1 MILDDVIDLIDLLE
15 PFLLHHVGFTCMY
28 IYIYILYIYILY
40 VYTYVYIYIFKGC
53 RPAADPGNKTEEL
66 FFKPGLA
73 QVTPPAKCSM
83 DAEGF
88 SYKHYKPL
96 EAGKLPN
103 VPSELRLKPVALGPT
118 AEAAKWKPQSYFYK
132 RFKTG
137 KGPKRAFW
145 KAY

>member
-1 MILDDVIDLIDLLE
+1 
-15 PFLLHHVGFTCMY
+15 
-28 IYIYILYIYILY
+28 
-40 VYTYVYIYIFKGC
+40 
-53 RPAADPGNKTEEL
+53 
-66 FFKPGLA
+66 
-73 QVTPPAKCSM
+73 M

-103 VPSELRLKPVALGPT
+103 VPSELRLKPVAPGPT

-137 KGPKRAFW
+137 KGPKRVFR